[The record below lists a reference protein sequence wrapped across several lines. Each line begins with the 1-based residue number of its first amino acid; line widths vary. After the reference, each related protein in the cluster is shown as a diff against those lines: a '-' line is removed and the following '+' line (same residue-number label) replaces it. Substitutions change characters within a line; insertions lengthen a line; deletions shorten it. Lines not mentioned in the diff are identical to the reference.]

1 MKDVDM
7 SFNKQELVS
16 KIAEES
22 GLTKADANRALDAT
36 LDVISNALAAGG
48 EVRLT
53 GFGTFTTSKRKAT
66 TGRNPRTGESIKIK
80 ASTQAKFRPGKALRD
95 AVN

>member
-1 MKDVDM
+1 M
-7 SFNKQELVS
+7 SLNKQELIS
-16 KIAEES
+16 QIADSAEM
-22 GLTKADANRALDAT
+22 TKADAGRALDSMM
-36 LDVISNALAAGG
+36 DVISSALAAGG

-53 GFGTFTTSKRKAT
+53 GFGTFCTSKRKAT

-80 ASTQAKFRPGKALRD
+80 ASTQAKFRPGKALRE